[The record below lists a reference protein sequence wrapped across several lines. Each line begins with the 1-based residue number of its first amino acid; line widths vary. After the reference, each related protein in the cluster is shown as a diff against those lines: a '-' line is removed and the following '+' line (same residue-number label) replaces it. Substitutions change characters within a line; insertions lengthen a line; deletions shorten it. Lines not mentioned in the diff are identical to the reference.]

1 MDNIHW
7 AIDSFTRNN
16 RTIFG
21 YGWVF
26 NKKKKIKKLRFC
38 IQNDPDCF
46 VDAEYGKARH
56 DVGNY
61 FKEYEN
67 AGHSGFF
74 IYGSLNKDF
83 DKNDLKLACFYDDST
98 VDYID
103 IPARVINITAT
114 PESPVISR
122 SVVFKQFIVFIKR
135 GFNLIRT
142 GNYRLLIEKVK
153 RYKNKTP
160 SKSLTGP
167 AEILKFLNKKEAG
180 NIVFFL
186 DHDLGG
192 GANHYRER
200 VVSEKRAEGKASL
213 ILAFTVNTLSYKLI
227 VESSKGRNVFNI
239 SGYDFVFSLLK
250 YIKINEIIYN
260 TGVSFC
266 NPETIPDF
274 LINLKIKT
282 GAKLCTLAHD
292 LFPICPSHFL
302 INDKGK
308 YCDVPDPSVCYS
320 CLRNNTY
327 GFTTLFES
335 GDIKKWRDR
344 WGNLLI
350 ASDKVISFS
359 ESTLNLYK
367 RVYPQIDVSKTAVT
381 PHKVDYLPEKAVITQ
396 VDKLK
401 IGVVGQIGY
410 HKGSKVLQDLANEIL
425 KKNYNIEIIV
435 IGAVEASCPSEVVKQ
450 TGAYEHKNLKV
461 LLEDNGVNVILFP
474 SIWPETFSYVVQ
486 EMIELGYPVAS
497 FNLGAPA
504 ERLQKYDKGVLLS
517 SMNPEIVVQELIDM
531 HRKIYAK

>member
-1 MDNIHW
+1 MNDLHW

-26 NKKKKIKKLRFC
+26 NKNKKINKVRFC
-38 IQNDPDCF
+38 LAAEPESF
-46 VDAEYGKARH
+46 VDAEYNKARH
-56 DVGNY
+56 DVGDY
-61 FKEYEN
+61 FKDNEY

-74 IYGSLNKDF
+74 VYGSLNKNF
-83 DKNDLKLACFYDDST
+83 ESEELKLACYYDDNT
-98 VDYID
+98 FDLLD
-103 IPARVINITAT
+103 IPVKVINVT
-114 PESPVISR
+114 ESTETPVISKT
-122 SVVFKQFIVFIKR
+122 VILKQSLVLIKR
-135 GFNLIRT
+135 ALNLLRS
-142 GNYRLLIEKVK
+142 GNYRLLVDKIK
-153 RYKNKTP
+153 RYKNKVP
-160 SKSLTGP
+160 SKSLVNP
-167 AEILKFLNKKEAG
+167 DDLLKFLNKKEAK

-200 VVSEKRAEGKASL
+200 IVDKSIEQGKACL

-227 VESSKGRNVFNI
+227 VESSKGKNVFNI
-239 SGYDFVFSLLK
+239 SGYDYVFQLLK
-250 YIKINEIIYN
+250 FIKIKEIIYN

-282 GAKLCTLAHD
+282 NASLITLAHD
-292 LFPICPSHFL
+292 LFPLCPSHFL
-302 INDKGK
+302 INDKGN
-308 YCDVPDPSVCYS
+308 YCDIPDPSVCYS
-320 CLRNNTY
+320 CLKNNTY

-350 ASDKVISFS
+350 ASDKIVSFS

-367 RVYPQIDVSKTAVT
+367 RVYPQIDDDKTAVT
-381 PHKVDYLPEKAVITQ
+381 PHKVDYLPQKAHITQ
-396 VDKLK
+396 TRDLR

-410 HKGSKVLQDLANEIL
+410 HKGSRILQALSEEIL
-425 KKNYNIEIIV
+425 QKKYNIEIIV
-435 IGAVEASCPSEVVKQ
+435 IGAVEASCPSEVVRQ
-450 TGAYEHKNLKV
+450 TGPYRHEELKM
-461 LLEDNGVNVILFP
+461 LLEENGINVILFP

-486 EMIELGYPVAS
+486 EMIELGFPVAS

-504 ERLQKYDKGVLLS
+504 ERLREYDKGVILS

>member
-1 MDNIHW
+1 MNDIHW

-21 YGWVF
+21 YGWIF
-26 NKKKKIKKLRFC
+26 NEYKKISKIRFC
-38 IQNDPDCF
+38 LADEPDCF

-56 DVGNY
+56 DVGDY
-61 FKEYEN
+61 FKDYEF
-67 AGHSGFF
+67 ASHSGFF
-74 IYGSLNKDF
+74 VYGNLNKSF
-83 DKNDLKLACFYDDST
+83 DPDALKLACFYDDDT
-98 VDYID
+98 VDLID
-103 IPARVINITAT
+103 IPAKIVSTT
-114 PESPVISR
+114 DTTESPVISKT
-122 SVVFKQFIVFIKR
+122 VVFKQFIVLLKR
-135 GFNLIRT
+135 AFNLLRT
-142 GNYRLLIEKVK
+142 GNFRLLIEKVK

-160 SKSLTGP
+160 SKSLTEP
-167 AEILKFLNKKEAG
+167 SEILKFLTRKETG

-200 VVSEKRAEGKASL
+200 IVNEMSDKGKASL

-227 VESSKGRNVFNI
+227 VVSSKGRNVFNI
-239 SGYDFVFSLLK
+239 SGYDFIYSLLNF
-250 YIKINEIIYN
+250 IKIGKIIYN

-282 GAKLCTLAHD
+282 NASLCTLAHD

-302 INDKGK
+302 IDDKGK

-350 ASDKVISFS
+350 ASDKIVSFS

-367 RVYPQIDVSKTAVT
+367 RVYPQIDDNKTAVT
-381 PHKVDYLPEKAVITQ
+381 PHKVDYLPEKAIITQ
-396 VDKLK
+396 TDNLK

-410 HKGSKVLQDLANEIL
+410 HKGSKILQDLAKEIFEN
-425 KKNYNIEIIV
+425 KYNIEIIV
-435 IGAVEASCPSEVVKQ
+435 IGAVEASCPPEVVKQ
-450 TGAYEHKNLKV
+450 TGPYQHENLKI
-461 LLEDNGVNVILFP
+461 LLEENGVNVVLFP

-504 ERLQKYDKGVLLS
+504 ERLRKYDKGVILS

>member
-1 MDNIHW
+1 MNDVHW

-26 NKKKKIKKLRFC
+26 NKHKKINKIRFC
-38 IQNDPDCF
+38 LTGEPDCF

-56 DVGNY
+56 DVGDY
-61 FKEYEN
+61 FKDNEY

-74 IYGSLNKDF
+74 VYGNLNKNF
-83 DKNDLKLACFYDDST
+83 DDDELKLACYYDDDT
-98 VDYID
+98 VDLLD
-103 IPARVINITAT
+103 IPSKLVNTT
-114 PESPVISR
+114 QTSETPVISR
-122 SVVFKQFIVFIKR
+122 SVVFRQFIVLLKR
-135 GFNLIRT
+135 GFNLLRS
-142 GNYRLLIEKVK
+142 GNYRLLVDKIK
-153 RYKNKTP
+153 RYKNKVP
-160 SKSLTGP
+160 SKSLTSP
-167 AEILKFLNKKEAG
+167 DEIFKFINKKEADKA
-180 NIVFFL
+180 VFFL

-200 VVSEKRAEGKASL
+200 IVNEKIEQGKCCL

-227 VESSKGRNVFNI
+227 VVSSKGRNAFNI
-239 SGYDFVFSLLK
+239 SGYDFIYLLLK
-250 YIKINEIIYN
+250 YIKIKEIIYN

-282 GAKLCTLAHD
+282 NASLCTLAHD

-302 INDKGK
+302 INDQGQ
-308 YCDVPDPSVCYS
+308 YCDIPDPSVCYS

-367 RVYPQIDVSKTAVT
+367 RVYPQIDDDKAEVT
-381 PHKVDYLPEKAVITQ
+381 PHKVDYLPQKALITQ
-396 VDKLK
+396 TKHLK

-410 HKGSKVLQDLANEIL
+410 HKGSKILQDLSKEIL
-425 KKNYNIEIIV
+425 EKKYNIEIIV
-435 IGAVEASCPSEVVKQ
+435 IGAVEASCPSEVVRQ
-450 TGAYEHKNLKV
+450 TGPYKHEDLKM
-461 LLEDNGVNVILFP
+461 LLEENGINVILFP

-486 EMIELGYPVAS
+486 EMIELGFPVAS

-504 ERLQKYDKGVLLS
+504 ERLQEYDKGVILS